1 MSVTLATTTAD
12 LAQKLGI
19 KKFDLYGST
28 VEDTSVQ
35 VDHGKPRQ
43 VKASN
48 RSSVTVRVWN
58 TNGTVGVT
66 STTDTDERGLELA
79 LQTAQEASAL
89 GVKEHVPD
97 FSPEATLPISAETD
111 HSFPL
116 ATVPQL
122 LEQLISA
129 EQELLAAHAAIKDVP
144 YNGLSQRQVE
154 RFYLNSEGADRREGG
169 TYTSIYLYSKTEETG
184 KKPRSAGAYRVSHS
198 LDQLDIQ
205 GCLQEAAEKTISHL
219 NYDKVASGK
228 YTVIF
233 SPEAFLSLIGA
244 FSNLFNAQSIL
255 DKQSLSTP
263 DSLGSQLASP
273 LLSLWDDACHPDH
286 VGATLFDGEGTPTR
300 RTSLIEKGILTGFLH
315 SAGTAKR
322 MQSQPTGH
330 ANMGA
335 KITVSPHFYHVLPGE
350 RVDANFDLATAENV
364 IFVDDLQA
372 LHAGVKALQGSFSL
386 PFEGWRVHR
395 GEWTSIE
402 SATVA
407 GDFLQ
412 VLRSLVFVEP
422 QAHVTP
428 GGICPRIWVEGLAIT
443 GE

>member
-97 FSPEATLPISAETD
+97 FSPEATLPITAETD

-184 KKPRSAGAYRVSHS
+184 KK
-198 LDQLDIQ
+198 
-205 GCLQEAAEKTISHL
+205 T
-219 NYDKVASGK
+219 
-228 YTVIF
+228 
-233 SPEAFLSLIGA
+233 
-244 FSNLFNAQSIL
+244 AQCR
-255 DKQSLSTP
+255 SLSGQP
-263 DSLGSQLASP
+263 QSGSTGYS
-273 LLSLWDDACHPDH
+273 
-286 VGATLFDGEGTPTR
+286 GLFAGSGGENN
-300 RTSLIEKGILTGFLH
+300 
-315 SAGTAKR
+315 
-322 MQSQPTGH
+322 Q
-330 ANMGA
+330 
-335 KITVSPHFYHVLPGE
+335 
-350 RVDANFDLATAENV
+350 
-364 IFVDDLQA
+364 
-372 LHAGVKALQGSFSL
+372 
-386 PFEGWRVHR
+386 PFE
-395 GEWTSIE
+395 
-402 SATVA
+402 
-407 GDFLQ
+407 L
-412 VLRSLVFVEP
+412 
-422 QAHVTP
+422 
-428 GGICPRIWVEGLAIT
+428 
-443 GE
+443 